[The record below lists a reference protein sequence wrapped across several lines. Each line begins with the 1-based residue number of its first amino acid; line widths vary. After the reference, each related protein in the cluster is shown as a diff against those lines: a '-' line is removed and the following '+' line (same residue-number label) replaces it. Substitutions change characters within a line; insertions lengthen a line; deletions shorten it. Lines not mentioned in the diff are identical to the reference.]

1 MRRIDFFTH
10 ALTPCYLAELDRRG
24 IMHHPTTPA
33 RILSDFSYR
42 TAVMDEFAPG
52 DTSVLT
58 MMGPDLESMV
68 DLSLAVR
75 LAQVGNDELAGAC
88 RDYPAHFIAAV
99 ATLPMA
105 DMKAA
110 QSECRRSI
118 EELGLK
124 GIQVSSNIQGE
135 YLDSPRLYPLYEMMQ
150 DYDLPIWI
158 HPVFAPGPLHAPFDI
173 ELMLGWPMDTS
184 MTMFYL
190 ARSEVF
196 ERFPK
201 LKFITH
207 HCGAFIP
214 AFYPRIKAQYFDDP
228 PYLTQH
234 VAPEEGARHEY
245 FRNFYADTAVYGDCA
260 DTLEMGYRFFGADR
274 LLYGTDFPSMTPEEL
289 PSTIASVEA
298 MPISETDKEK
308 IFFRNALSLLHLE

>member
-1 MRRIDFFTH
+1 MRRIDFFAH
-10 ALTPCYLAELDRRG
+10 ALTPRYLKELDDRG
-24 IMHHPTTPA
+24 IAHHPTPPA

-68 DLSLAVR
+68 DPALAVK
-75 LAQVGNDELAGAC
+75 LAQVGNDELAQVC
-88 RDYPAHFIAAV
+88 RDHPDHFLAA
-99 ATLPMA
+99 AGTLPMA
-105 DMKAA
+105 DMNAA
-110 QSECRRSI
+110 TAECRRAI

-184 MTMFYL
+184 TTMLHL
-190 ARSEVF
+190 AKSKVF
-196 ERFPK
+196 ERFPN

-214 AFYPRIKAQYFDDP
+214 AFYPRIKAQYFDNP
-228 PYLTQH
+228 AYLAQP
-234 VAPEEGARHEY
+234 VSPEEGARHEY
-245 FRNFYADTAVYGDCA
+245 FKRFYADTAIYGSCA
-260 DTLEMGYRFFGADR
+260 DTLEMGCRFFGVDH

-289 PSTIASVEA
+289 PNTIASVEA
-298 MPISETDKEK
+298 LPISGEDKEK
-308 IFFRNALSLLHLE
+308 VFFRNALSLLHLE